1 MRAAR
6 AAPCS
11 PRGGTVTRRS
21 RAWAILV
28 SAGIAAAALALAPA
42 PARAQVRGVVVDAEG
57 RALPG
62 VLVELWDSRR
72 RLAGDGSDPTGHFR
86 LASASD
92 AVGPRVVLARGIGLE
107 PVRRLLAPG
116 DSVVRLVM
124 QTHAVLIEAAN
135 VEAEPSKCPLLDDP
149 RARTIWQQA
158 ASHYDIA
165 LSAYGV
171 RTDVMM
177 FGALV
182 APDSL
187 GVIDTTRL
195 VATFIHGGYSALAF
209 ATRFNAEKNFYAV
222 PAAGVPWRRYGRW
235 HYPLLES
242 SYAWHFADAMFA
254 AANRL
259 VLVASG
265 DEGTTIAFCSSQG
278 NRPYIQGH
286 LQIARDTTLASAEW
300 EYITPEPREDAGG
313 QVLFAPADPARRGQP
328 LVPVAG
334 LFWRRV
340 LRQVYQEWME
350 YRQWMRCEGPLSCD
364 APAPLRPDTARPPG
378 APPPP

>member
-1 MRAAR
+1 V
-6 AAPCS
+6 
-11 PRGGTVTRRS
+11 TVVQRLSLTLF
-21 RAWAILV
+21 ATALV
-28 SAGIAAAALALAPA
+28 LAPT
-42 PARAQVRGVVVDAEG
+42 PARAQVRGVVVDADG

-62 VLVELWDSRR
+62 VLVELWDSQR

-86 LASASD
+86 LAGASD

-107 PVRRLLAPG
+107 PVRRLLASS

-124 QTHAVLIEAAN
+124 QSHAILIEAAN
-135 VEAEPSKCPLLDDP
+135 VEAEPSKCPPLDDP
-149 RARTIWQQA
+149 RARALWQQA

-171 RTDVMM
+171 RTDVML
-177 FGALV
+177 FAALV

-209 ATRFNAEKNFYAV
+209 ATRFNSDKNFYGV

-242 SYAWHFADAMFA
+242 SGAWHFADAMFA

-259 VLVASG
+259 ALVASG
-265 DEGTTIAFCSSQG
+265 DEGAIIAFCSSLG
-278 NRPYIQGH
+278 TRPYIQGQ
-286 LQIARDTTLASAEW
+286 LTIAPDTTLASAEW
-300 EYITPEPREDAGG
+300 EYVTPQPREDAGG

-350 YRQWMRCEGPLSCD
+350 YRKWMRCEGPLSCD
-364 APAPLRPDTARPPG
+364 APAPLRPDSAPPPG